1 MIEGDGG
8 NVALYVT
15 NEGSILVDD
24 KYEYDYDAIQNAVK
38 AVTSQPVK
46 YVMSTHHHGDHTGS
60 SAKWLPTAEII
71 AQANNRINMIK
82 GKQAGAPRVV
92 FTDESDLFLG
102 GKEVRARYYGRGHT
116 NGDAVMY
123 FPALRVVHTGDL
135 MAGAGPLVDY
145 NNGGSLKEWTKTLD
159 GVLQL
164 DFDTVIP
171 GHGPAHKKSDLVD
184 YRNNIEKAQTRL
196 TSMIRS
202 GASKDDIS
210 KAMTGEYN
218 LNLMFGGI
226 DPFIAEFK

>member
-1 MIEGDGG
+1 MAAAGGKAKQASELKTQKVAEDLYMIEGDGG

-24 KYEYDYDAIQNAVK
+24 KFEYVYDAILAQVK
-38 AVTSQPVK
+38 AVTTQPVK

-71 AQANNRINMIK
+71 AHVNNRVNMIK
-82 GKQAGAPRVV
+82 GNQPGAPRIV

-102 GKEVRARYYGRGHT
+102 GKEVIARYYGRGHT

-145 NNGGSLKEWTKTLD
+145 NNGGSLKEWTK
-159 GVLQL
+159 
-164 DFDTVIP
+164 
-171 GHGPAHKKSDLVD
+171 
-184 YRNNIEKAQTRL
+184 
-196 TSMIRS
+196 
-202 GASKDDIS
+202 
-210 KAMTGEYN
+210 
-218 LNLMFGGI
+218 
-226 DPFIAEFK
+226 IARRRP